1 MQAFEPEPLQWH
13 AITHLL
19 IVTGCRRGEIMGL
32 KWSNVDLERRLLTIE
47 NNLRYSS
54 ARGIYEETPKTG
66 ETRYVAIPPQTAAL
80 LRQHRAA
87 QNQLRLLNGD
97 RWRDTGY
104 VFTRDDGRAMH
115 PDSIT
120 AWLT

>member
-1 MQAFEPEPLQWH
+1 M
-13 AITHLL
+13 
-19 IVTGCRRGEIMGL
+19 
-32 KWSNVDLERRLLTIE
+32 
-47 NNLRYSS
+47 
-54 ARGIYEETPKTG
+54 
-66 ETRYVAIPPQTAAL
+66 

-120 AWLT
+120 AWLSKFSKRHGLPYVNPRAFRHTVASVLIANHTDVVTVAQQLGHSSPATTEMYYAHLIEQARVQAGDCIANVLLRGAD